1 MVILTG
7 CSMWETHIPESRH
20 WIIQTQAPFQSSH
33 PVWPAQPSTAQLSQ
47 GKKWFWYS
55 SYVVCSVISDSIA
68 SHTAPAADLPWL
80 LRNESMNISEGQT
93 THIWY
98 VISHHHALHNTGMP
112 NFSNYQDGFLKLY
125 FIVGIFEVQT
135 ELMLYH
141 EFHCFVLKL
150 LWCSDQNIWSFWQKY
165 LMVLWVG
172 TINTGHGTRAE
183 CLHINNNS

>member
-1 MVILTG
+1 MKHGWIRTICTDTDSNWFIWINNIWFHQHGMVILTG

-98 VISHHHALHNTGMP
+98 VISHHTLHNTGMP
-112 NFSNYQDGFLKLY
+112 NFSNHQDGFLKLY
-125 FIVGIFEVQT
+125 FIVG
-135 ELMLYH
+135 M
-141 EFHCFVLKL
+141 
-150 LWCSDQNIWSFWQKY
+150 
-165 LMVLWVG
+165 
-172 TINTGHGTRAE
+172 
-183 CLHINNNS
+183 